1 MLKTLKKTRGSIA
14 LISMLIIATFTLILA
29 IGMTEASI
37 SSGYEQLNHSV
48 GKFTYNYAEGC
59 FEEAIHRIEQDV
71 NFSGYTLNFTD
82 GSCAISV
89 SGGNPKT
96 VDVTLNYLDYIQRF
110 RGLVNVSQV
119 GHAINA
125 TLSTWSEI

>member
-1 MLKTLKKTRGSIA
+1 MLTILKKTKGSIA

-29 IGMTEASI
+29 IGMAEASI
-37 SSGYEQLNHSV
+37 SSGYEQVNHSV
-48 GKFTYNYAEGC
+48 GKFAYNYAEGC

-82 GSCAISV
+82 GSCSISV
-89 SGGNPKT
+89 SGSNPKT
-96 VDVTLNYLDYIQRF
+96 VDVTLNYLDYVQRF
-110 RGLVNVSQV
+110 RGSVNVSQV

-125 TLSTWSEI
+125 TLSTWSKI

>member
-1 MLKTLKKTRGSIA
+1 MMKILKKTRGSIA

-29 IGMTEASI
+29 ISMTEASI

-48 GKFTYNYAEGC
+48 GKFAYNYAEGC
-59 FEEAIHRIEQDV
+59 FEEAIHQIEQDV

-82 GSCAISV
+82 GSCGITV
-89 SGGNPKT
+89 SGTNPKT
-96 VDVTLNYLDYIQRF
+96 VDVTLNYLDYVQRF
-110 RGLVNVSQV
+110 RGSVNVSQV

-125 TLSTWSEI
+125 TLSAWSKI